1 MIEPAPST
9 DAAIRDLLARGDAY
23 RRAGDVRAATSF
35 FQAALRHAAEAGS
48 LPRDLLEPLQS
59 AQAHVRQAGVD
70 YQAHLERAVAEVGA
84 GPRFDEAIDI
94 LFGRREIFHQ
104 QPSAFYFP
112 GLPQRQFYEREEFG
126 WAVGLE
132 AETEAIRA
140 ELRALLDGGAS
151 FQPYVEAEADRP
163 PQDFHGM
170 RDDPSWGAFYLW
182 KDGSLVA
189 ENAARCPRTVA
200 ALEKVPMSRIGSRT
214 PSVLFSLLRPGA
226 RIPPH
231 HGMLNS
237 RLICH
242 LPLVVPSGCWLRVGN
257 ETRQWDEGKLLIFDD
272 SIEHEA
278 LNPTSSLRVILL
290 FDIWRP
296 ELSEAE
302 RRGVSAV
309 FEAID
314 GYGRASASA

>member
-1 MIEPAPST
+1 MPAAEPPPPGS
-9 DAAIRDLLARGDAY
+9 DAEIRDLLASGEGY
-23 RRAGDVRAATSF
+23 RRAGDVRAAASF
-35 FQAALRHAAEAGS
+35 FQAALRLAAEAGS
-48 LPRDLLEPLQS
+48 LPQDLLAPLQD
-59 AQAHVRQAGVD
+59 AQRHVREAAAA
-70 YQAHLERAVAEVGA
+70 YEAHLARAVAAADA
-84 GPRFDEAIDI
+84 GPRFGEAIDI

-112 GLPQRQFYEREEFG
+112 GLPQRQFYEREEFP
-126 WAVGLE
+126 WAAAIE
-132 AETEAIRA
+132 AETPAIRA
-140 ELRALLDGGAS
+140 ELLALLDAGAS
-151 FQPYVEAEADRP
+151 FAPYVEAEADRP
-163 PQDFHGM
+163 ARDFHGM
-170 RDDPSWGAFYLW
+170 ADDPSWGAFYLW
-182 KDGSLVA
+182 KDGTPVA

-200 ALEKVPMSRIGSRT
+200 ALSAAPMSRIGTRT

-231 HGMLNS
+231 NGMLNS

-242 LPLVVPSGCWLRVGN
+242 LPLLVPPGGWLRVGN
-257 ETRQWDEGKLLIFDD
+257 ETRAWEEGRLLVFDD

-278 LNPTSSLRVILL
+278 ANPSAELRVILL

-296 ELSEAE
+296 ELDEAE

-314 GYGRASASA
+314 GFGR